1 AVEARDR
8 SGKRSRGRQ
17 PGVKFWSLGASLAL
31 ALALVAALPATALA
45 WTPGT
50 HVYIGEAVLRAPEL
64 LPAGIAE
71 LIRAYSYD
79 FLYGS
84 IAADTSIAKKYA
96 ITGRN
101 CHAWSVGLEIY
112 DKARDEPL
120 QAFALGYLAHLA
132 ADVVA
137 HNHFVPYRLTV
148 TSSTTGLGH
157 SYWENRFETHLGERV
172 SRRARELILL
182 DHSRSDAHLDR
193 ILSPTI
199 FSTPT
204 NRRIFRGMVRAADS
218 DSWQRIFQLLSERS
232 RWDLADV
239 DIAKYLARSFDYVID
254 ILGRLDRSEPHERDP
269 SGTRALRMAQRVRRE
284 ALGAA
289 GAGGARAAQ
298 RAAAK
303 HFGMPMSALQYARR
317 LSVPLYPPPP
327 AGSGTPTSD

>member
-1 AVEARDR
+1 VRPAVFA
-8 SGKRSRGRQ
+8 GC
-17 PGVKFWSLGASLAL
+17 VLV
-31 ALALVAALPATALA
+31 ALALVALIPATAFA

-50 HVYIGEAVLRAPEL
+50 HVYLGEAVLRAPEL
-64 LPAGIAE
+64 LPPNIAD
-71 LIRAYSYD
+71 LIRAFSYD

-96 ITGRN
+96 VTGRN

-120 QAFALGYLAHLA
+120 KAFALGYLAHLA

-137 HNHFVPYRLTV
+137 HNYFVPYRLTV
-148 TSSTTGLGH
+148 TSSTVALGH

-204 NRRIFRGMVRAADS
+204 NRRIFRGMVRVGDS
-218 DSWQRIFQLLSERS
+218 DSWQRIFQLMSERS
-232 RWDLADV
+232 RWDLTNVDV
-239 DIAKYLARSFDYVID
+239 TGYLGRAFDYVVD
-254 ILGRLDRSEPHERDP
+254 VLSRLDNSEPHTHDP
-269 SGTRALRMAQRVRRE
+269 SGAHALRMAKRVRRE
-284 ALGAA
+284 ALGIRSVA
-289 GAGGARAAQ
+289 GAGQPGDARAAQ
-298 RAAAK
+298 RAASK
-303 HFGMPMSALQYARR
+303 HFSMPATTLDHSRR
-317 LSVPLYPPPP
+317 LTIPLYPPPAP
-327 AGSGTPTSD
+327 VLARDDNN